1 MDKENVVEC
10 SYTMEYYSAIE
21 KNETLPHA
29 AMCMDLEDVIACP
42 YRRCRFGWEDPRTGE
57 AEK

>member
-1 MDKENVVEC
+1 
-10 SYTMEYYSAIE
+10 MEYYSAIE

-42 YRRCRFGWEDPRTGE
+42 YRRCRFGWEDPREEETANHSSVLPWE
-57 AEK
+57 IP